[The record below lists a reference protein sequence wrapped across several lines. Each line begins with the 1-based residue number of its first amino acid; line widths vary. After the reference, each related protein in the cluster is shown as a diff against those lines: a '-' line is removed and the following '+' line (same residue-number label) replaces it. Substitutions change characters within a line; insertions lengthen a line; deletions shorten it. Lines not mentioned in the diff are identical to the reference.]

1 MAVVNVLFT
10 SIPINNMLRQDT
22 LINNKLGLH
31 ARASAKLTQLASRFK
46 CEVMLS
52 RNNRRVNAKSIMG
65 VMMLAAAKGTTITI
79 ETNGSDEADAMQA
92 ILSLINNY
100 FGEGE

>member
-1 MAVVNVLFT
+1 MYRLHEPGQFR
-10 SIPINNMLRQDT
+10 MLQLDA
-22 LINNKLGLH
+22 LIINKLGLH

-46 CEVMLS
+46 CGVTLS

-65 VMMLAAAKGTTITI
+65 VMMLAAAKGTTIGI
-79 ETNGSDEADAMQA
+79 ETDGEDEADAMQA
-92 ILSLINNY
+92 ILNLINDY